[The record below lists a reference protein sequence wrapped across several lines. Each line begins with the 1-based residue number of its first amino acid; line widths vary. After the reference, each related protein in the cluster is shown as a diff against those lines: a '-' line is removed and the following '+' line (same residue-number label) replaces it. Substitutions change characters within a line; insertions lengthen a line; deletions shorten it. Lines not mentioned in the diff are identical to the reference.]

1 MISRQ
6 WRGLAKVAHA
16 QEYVE
21 HLKTDTFPQIRS
33 IPGFIDASIL
43 KRNVARGVEFLIVTR
58 WRSLEAIRAFAGE
71 AVETAVVPQNVQR
84 MMLEYDLRVRHYE
97 VLEWEFGL

>member
-21 HLKTDTFPQIRS
+21 HLKTDTFPQIRR
-33 IPGFIDASIL
+33 IFGFVHASIL
-43 KRNVARGVEFLIVTR
+43 RRTVERGVEFLIVTH
-58 WRSLEAIRAFAGE
+58 WESIEAVRAFAGE
-71 AVETAVVPQNVQR
+71 AAETAVVPQNVQR
-84 MMLEYDLRVRHYE
+84 MMVEYDRRVLHYE
-97 VLEWEFGL
+97 VLE

>member
-21 HLKTDTFPQIRS
+21 HLKTDTFPQIRR
-33 IPGFIDASIL
+33 IPGFVDASIL
-43 KRNVARGVEFLIVTR
+43 KRKVARGVESLVVTR
-58 WRSLEAIRAFAGE
+58 WQSLEAIRAFA
-71 AVETAVVPQNVQR
+71 
-84 MMLEYDLRVRHYE
+84 VRHYE
-97 VLEWEFGL
+97 VLE